1 MRSNAA
7 SFAGTRT
14 RGVESAISN
23 GLAAADGRTAE
34 RFMVQPIA
42 AARTCVPEAMPT
54 GPSVQPANVLTPN
67 SKSAACVLG

>member
-1 MRSNAA
+1 
-7 SFAGTRT
+7 
-14 RGVESAISN
+14 
-23 GLAAADGRTAE
+23 
-34 RFMVQPIA
+34 MVQPIA